1 MATKIFPEFQFQWL
15 VDQIKAN
22 LPLELDFLNEG
33 KNCEKMRDVLTDF
46 SGIRVSFFKRGKS
59 LKSLNFFFVNISI
72 DEIGLN
78 FFSKRF
84 LLNYSSIFLYKILKL
99 IVVPTIEEPPYRC
112 YFVFY
117 ETQLL
122 SMANPHFYGVTFV
135 VLLLFL

>member
-46 SGIRVSFFKRGKS
+46 SGIRVSFLNRGKS
-59 LKSLNFFFVNISI
+59 LKSLNFFFVSISI

-78 FFSKRF
+78 FFKYFSLQNFKIDRCSNHRGASLLVLFCFLWNSTSMYGQSAF
-84 LLNYSSIFLYKILKL
+84 LLCHF
-99 IVVPTIEEPPYRC
+99 C
-112 YFVFY
+112 YFV
-117 ETQLL
+117 
-122 SMANPHFYGVTFV
+122 V
-135 VLLLFL
+135 VFIRLHWCKN